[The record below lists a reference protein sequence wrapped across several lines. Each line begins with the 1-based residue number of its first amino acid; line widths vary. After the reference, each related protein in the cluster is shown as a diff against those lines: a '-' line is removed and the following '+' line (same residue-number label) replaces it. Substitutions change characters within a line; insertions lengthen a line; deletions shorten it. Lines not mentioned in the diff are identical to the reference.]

1 MSVNGAPNPEDRLN
15 VLVVDDEANIR
26 RVLSLCLETRGH
38 RITAVGRFAEAL
50 AEAGRQAFDLAFID
64 LRLGTDNGLDLIPP
78 LLSESP
84 WLKIVV
90 ITAYASVDTAVEAM
104 KRGAVDYIPK
114 PFVPEQVLLVA
125 DRAAAMRRM
134 ELRLSSLQDDLR
146 RSNPEIDFHS
156 CHPGMMKAVE
166 AARRVAGSEAV
177 VLLRGP
183 SGTGKSVLARAI
195 HAWSPRSAKPLGV
208 ISCPSLSP
216 ELLESELFG
225 HAKGAFTGAVR
236 DNPGRIAACE
246 GGTLLLDEI
255 GDLPPAIQPKLL
267 RFLQDREYERVGEAR
282 TRSADVRIIAAT
294 NADLAAAA
302 ARGTFREDLFYRLN
316 VFPIELPSL
325 RERVEDIEPLA
336 AEMLGF
342 FAGQNHKPG
351 LGFSAGALEA
361 LRSYAWPG
369 NIRELRNV
377 VERAVILCP
386 GRLIGVEH
394 LPSLFMAK
402 PPLLRLGDRISLAEV
417 EEAHIRGVLAASRSL
432 QEAAEVLGI
441 DQATLWRKR
450 KLFGLD

>member
-1 MSVNGAPNPEDRLN
+1 
-15 VLVVDDEANIR
+15 
-26 RVLSLCLETRGH
+26 
-38 RITAVGRFAEAL
+38 
-50 AEAGRQAFDLAFID
+50 LAFVD
-64 LRLGTDNGLDLIPP
+64 LRLGTDNGLDLIPR
-78 LLSESP
+78 LLAESP

-90 ITAYASVDTAVEAM
+90 ITAYASVETAVEAM
-104 KRGAVDYIPK
+104 RRGAVDYIPK

-125 DRAAAMRRM
+125 DRVGALRRM
-134 ELRLSSLQDDLR
+134 ERRLSTLQDDLR
-146 RSNPEIDFHS
+146 RANPEVTFQTRN
-156 CHPGMMKAVE
+156 PGMARAIE
-166 AARRVAGSEAV
+166 ASRQVAGSEAV

-195 HAWSPRSAKPLGV
+195 HAWSPRSSKPLGI

-225 HAKGAFTGAVR
+225 HAKGSFTGAVR

-255 GDLPPAIQPKLL
+255 GDLPLSIQPKLL

-294 NADLAAAA
+294 NADLASAV
-302 ARGTFREDLFYRLN
+302 ARGSFREDLYYRLN

-325 RERVEDIEPLA
+325 RERAEDIETLA
-336 AEMLGF
+336 ADMLAF
-342 FAGQNHKPG
+342 FAGQNHKSG
-351 LGFSAGALEA
+351 LAFSAEAREA
-361 LRSYAWPG
+361 LRSTAWPG

-386 GRLIGVEH
+386 AGIIGVEH
-394 LPSLFMAK
+394 LPPGLVPRAPALQLGALVSLE
-402 PPLLRLGDRISLAEV
+402 RI
-417 EEAHIRGVLAASRSL
+417 EEAHIRGVLAAARSL
-432 QEAAEVLGI
+432 QEAAEILGI

-450 KLFGLD
+450 KLFGLE